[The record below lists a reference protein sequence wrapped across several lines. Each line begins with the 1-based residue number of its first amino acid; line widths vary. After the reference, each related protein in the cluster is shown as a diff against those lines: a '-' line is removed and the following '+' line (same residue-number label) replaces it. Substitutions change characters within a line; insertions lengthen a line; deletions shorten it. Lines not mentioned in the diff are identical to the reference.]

1 MKLHSESRLGD
12 HQAVRRVAGVMEG
25 ERGERGR
32 GERGAGV
39 ESRLTTNSGQSATA
53 VVQIIL
59 FFVI

>member
-12 HQAVRRVAGVMEG
+12 HQAVRRVAGERERRGERRG
-25 ERGERGR
+25 ERGER
-32 GERGAGV
+32 E